1 MCYCDC
7 DDMPKLFQ
15 EKIVT
20 ARKQHTC
27 CECGS
32 EIDPGEKY
40 QRCSGKWED
49 FGFDTFHTCIVC
61 SRIRA
66 TALDDEPCIAFG
78 CLYELVCSDFE
89 EAAI

>member
-7 DDMPKLFQ
+7 DDNPELFS
-15 EKIVT
+15 EKFVT
-20 ARKQHTC
+20 ARKQYTC

-40 QRCSGKWED
+40 QRCAGKWG
-49 FGFDTFHTCIVC
+49 FGFDTFHTCVVC
-61 SRIRA
+61 ARVRA
-66 TALDDEPCIAFG
+66 SVLDEEPCIAFG
-78 CLYELVCSDFE
+78 RLYESVGIDFE